1 MLYMQS
7 VNSVFQ
13 EFSCKV
19 ENRIIFAAMYKSASL
34 IAQVR
39 QKSNRYALC
48 SGRQESFGLANF
60 EAPILCY

>member
-19 ENRIIFAAMYKSASL
+19 ENRIFAAMYKSASL